1 MSKFTL
7 KTTHAKEQLDYGER
21 MGYDQLILAIN
32 KEDSTDGHY
41 VSSMDLRR
49 ALEYLKKK
57 VKKICFFPQFS
68 TLHCILNCLYK
79 TDYSGGD
86 FGVPGSRHLA
96 EGLPQQLPPPSSST
110 W

>member
-57 VKKICFFPQFS
+57 VKKNMFFS
-68 TLHCILNCLYK
+68 SILNITLHFELFVQN
-79 TDYSGGD
+79 
-86 FGVPGSRHLA
+86 
-96 EGLPQQLPPPSSST
+96 
-110 W
+110 